1 MEHIK
6 DYKLFK
12 ESLNTEK
19 LNEAFSSS
27 ILRDFAA
34 QDGLKSRWRGNLAK
48 DMQKFANLAIDKIS
62 DADFTTTTPAA
73 YWKGGD
79 AKDPNKVGF
88 FVDDDPGFIKWAKA
102 NKRYLPGS
110 LDLKNISKYGVV
122 LSVVRGGGGMWS
134 GFQMDRG
141 STYSRHRKGADDR
154 YGVLAKD
161 YDTRSLY
168 NGWDGAPA
176 AKVTRKN
183 LIDAATRVYVLDLN
197 SLRDKYDVSGLKSD
211 RANSKMG
218 ATALKNAK
226 EIKDE
231 NRKRYMA
238 ILQDKAAM
246 TDIDKAV
253 KDSIEMLN
261 QHISDALKKG
271 EMDQYGNFVIGQDP
285 RGRSIGI
292 KDGANAIRQMLD
304 DYQRYKDYERQAE
317 ETKKERPDSD
327 GGYYGRE
334 VKAYAKRITDH
345 AKKVKDKNYAW

>member
-27 ILRDFAA
+27 ILRDFAS
-34 QDGLKSRWRGNLAK
+34 QDGLKSRWSSNLAK
-48 DMQKFANLAIDKIS
+48 DMQKFADLAIDKIS
-62 DADFTTTTPAA
+62 DADFTTTTPEA
-73 YWKGGD
+73 YWKGPD

-88 FVDDDPGFIKWAKA
+88 FVDDDKNFIKWAKA
-102 NKRYLPGS
+102 NKKYLPGS

-122 LSVVRGGGGMWS
+122 LSVVRGGVGMWS

-141 STYSRHRKGADDR
+141 STYSRHRKGAEER
-154 YGVLAKD
+154 YGILAKD
-161 YDTRSLY
+161 YDTNSLY
-168 NGWDGAPA
+168 NGWEGRPA

-211 RANSKMG
+211 RANSKAG
-218 ATALKNAK
+218 ATALKTAK
-226 EIKDE
+226 QIKDE
-231 NRKRYMA
+231 NKARYTA

-253 KDSIEMLN
+253 RDSIELLN
-261 QHISDALKKG
+261 THISDALDKG
-271 EMDQYGNFVIGQDP
+271 EMDKYGNFVIGTSP
-285 RGRSIGI
+285 RGRSVSL
-292 KDGANAIRQMLD
+292 KDGAGAIRNMLD
-304 DYQRYKDYERQAE
+304 DYQRYKDYERQDKEAKAE
-317 ETKKERPDSD
+317 GREDN
-327 GGYYGRE
+327 YYARE
-334 VKAYAKRITDH
+334 VKAYAKRLTDY
-345 AKKVKDKNYAW
+345 AKKVKDKNYGW

>member
-12 ESLNTEK
+12 ESLQIDLITER
-19 LNEAFSSS
+19 FSSS
-27 ILRDFAA
+27 ILRDFAS
-34 QDGLKSRWRGNLAK
+34 QDGLKSRWSGNLAK

-62 DADFTTTTPAA
+62 DSDFTTTTPSA
-73 YWKGGD
+73 YWKGPD

-88 FVDDDPGFIKWAKA
+88 FVDDDKNFIKWAKA
-102 NKRYLPGS
+102 NKKYLPGS
-110 LDLKNISKYGVV
+110 LDLNNISKYGVV
-122 LSVVRGGGGMWS
+122 LSVVRGGVGMWS
-134 GFQMDRG
+134 GFAMDRG

-161 YDTRSLY
+161 YETRSLY

-197 SLRDKYDVSGLKSD
+197 SLRDKYDVSGLKQD
-211 RANSKMG
+211 RANSKAG
-218 ATALKNAK
+218 ATALKTAK
-226 EIKDE
+226 QIKDE
-231 NRKRYMA
+231 NKARYIA
-238 ILQDKAAM
+238 ILRDKAAM

-261 QHISDALKKG
+261 QHISDALNKG
-271 EMDQYGNFVIGQDP
+271 EMDQYGNFVIGKSP
-285 RGRSIGI
+285 RGQSVGI
-292 KDGANAIRQMLD
+292 KDGANAIRNMLD

-317 ETKKERPDSD
+317 EAKKDGRED
-327 GGYYGRE
+327 GGYYGKE
-334 VKAYAKRITDH
+334 VKAYAKRLTDA

>member
-12 ESLNTEK
+12 ESLQTDLITER
-19 LNEAFSSS
+19 FSSS
-27 ILRDFAA
+27 ILRDFAS
-34 QDGLKSRWRGNLAK
+34 QDGLKSRWSGNLAK

-62 DADFTTTTPAA
+62 DSDFTTTTPAA
-73 YWKGGD
+73 YWKGPD

-88 FVDDDPGFIKWAKA
+88 FVDDDKGFIKWAKA
-102 NKRYLPGS
+102 NKTYLPGDLS
-110 LDLKNISKYGVV
+110 LKNISKYGVV
-122 LSVVRGGGGMWS
+122 LSVVRGGVGMWS

-154 YGVLAKD
+154 YGILAKD
-161 YDTRSLY
+161 YETNSLY
-168 NGWDGAPA
+168 RGWDGAPA

-197 SLRDKYDVSGLKSD
+197 SLRDKYDVSGLKQD
-211 RANSKMG
+211 RANSKAG
-218 ATALKNAK
+218 ATALKSAK
-226 EIKDE
+226 DIKDE

-253 KDSIEMLN
+253 RDSIELLN
-261 QHISDALKKG
+261 THISDALNKG
-271 EMDQYGNFVIGQDP
+271 EMDQYGNFVIGTNP
-285 RGRSIGI
+285 RGRSVSI
-292 KDGANAIRQMLD
+292 KDGASAIRTMLD
-304 DYQRYKDYERQAE
+304 DYQRYKDYERQD
-317 ETKKERPDSD
+317 KEAKAD
-327 GGYYGRE
+327 GREDNYYARE
-334 VKAYAKRITDH
+334 VKAYAKRITDY

>member
-27 ILRDFAA
+27 ILRDFAS

-73 YWKGGD
+73 YWKGPD

-88 FVDDDPGFIKWAKA
+88 FVDDDKGFIKWAKA
-102 NKRYLPGS
+102 NKKYLPGS

-122 LSVVRGGGGMWS
+122 LSVVRGGVGMWS

-141 STYSRHRKGADDR
+141 STYSRHRKGAEER
-154 YGVLAKD
+154 YGILAKD
-161 YDTRSLY
+161 YDTNSLY
-168 NGWDGAPA
+168 NGWEGRPA

-211 RANSKMG
+211 RANSKAG
-218 ATALKNAK
+218 ATALKTAK
-226 EIKDE
+226 QIKDE
-231 NRKRYMA
+231 NKARYTA

-253 KDSIEMLN
+253 RDSIELLN
-261 QHISDALKKG
+261 AHISDALDKG
-271 EMDQYGNFVIGQDP
+271 EMDQFGNFVIGKSP
-285 RGRSIGI
+285 RGRSVSI
-292 KDGANAIRQMLD
+292 KDGAGAIRNMLD
-304 DYQRYKDYERQAE
+304 DYQRYKDYERQDKEAKAE
-317 ETKKERPDSD
+317 GREDN
-327 GGYYGRE
+327 YYARE
-334 VKAYAKRITDH
+334 VKAYAKRLQDFS
-345 AKKVKDKNYAW
+345 KKVKDKNYGW